1 MSFMKSDFSGKTAL
15 VIGGSGGIG
24 AAVSVELGRLGA
36 ELVVHGGRSEERL
49 SGTVSAVRAAGG
61 KARGFLLPL
70 DGLTAPEAVPLLLA
84 ELPRPDILVCAWGDF
99 FRKGLR
105 FTRPEDWERA
115 VFSNLI
121 LPGALVSAVL
131 GAMMEKAWGRILLFG
146 GTNTDAL
153 RGYRSTAAYSCAKAA
168 LGVLAK
174 SAALEASGSGVTC
187 NVFCPG
193 FVDTEYLD
201 EEARRYAAEHAPGG
215 RLIPAAELAR
225 LALDVA
231 KSGAVNGAVVPI
243 DGGLRI

>member
-1 MSFMKSDFSGKTAL
+1 MRSAFSEKKAL

-49 SGTVSAVRAAGG
+49 SRTISAVRAVGG

-70 DGLTAPEAVPLLLA
+70 DDITAPEAVRLLLA
-84 ELPRPDILVCAWGDF
+84 ELPRPDILVFAWGAF
-99 FRKGLR
+99 FRKELKT
-105 FTRPEDWERA
+105 TRPEDWERV

-121 LPGALVSAVL
+121 LPGALVSSVL
-131 GAMMEKAWGRILLFG
+131 GVMMEKAWGRILLFG

-153 RGYRSTAAYSCAKAA
+153 RGYRSTAAYSCAKTA

-174 SAALEASGSGVTC
+174 STALEATGSGVTC

-201 EEARRYAAEHAPGG
+201 EEARGYALEHAPGG
-215 RLIPAAELAR
+215 RLIPASELAC
-225 LALDVA
+225 LALDLV

-243 DGGLRI
+243 DCGLRI